1 VRLLALAVV
10 PAVFVTLI
18 GPLIAPLD
26 IFTLSWVSDVAQNV
40 VTAVPLMLTALVPVK
55 FVPVSVTVQPADPL
69 AGEKEVIV
77 GAPAEIAAKLLLLQ
91 AVPSAV
97 FTLIQPLSAPPGT
110 VAVICVSD
118 TTVKLAG
125 TRKKVT
131 AVAPVR
137 FVPVIVTVVPIV
149 PLAGVNELMWGVTV
163 KLAVDTAEPIE
174 FVSVIGPLV
183 APLGTLA
190 LNCVSETPHIIVAG
204 VPLKLTPVVPVKFVP
219 VNVIVQPTDPLPGE
233 KLLIVGAPADS
244 TVKGVPLKL
253 QPVPEGV
260 MTLIGPVVAPPGTV
274 AVICVSEF
282 TVKTEATRLK
292 ATRVAPVKPVPVI
305 VTVVPIVPLVGVNE
319 LRCGGGEAITVKFV
333 TEVPVPIAFVAVI
346 GPLVAP
352 FGTTA
357 VSCVSET
364 T

>member
-1 VRLLALAVV
+1 MRLVALLVV
-10 PAVFVTLI
+10 PAVFVTVI
-18 GPLIAPLD
+18 GPLVAPFG
-26 IFTLSWVSDVAQNV
+26 IFTLSCVSDVAQNV
-40 VTAVPLMLTALVPVK
+40 AAGVPLTLTPVVPVK
-55 FVPVSVTVQPADPL
+55 FVPISVTVAPTVPL
-69 AGEKEVIV
+69 PGEKLLIV
-77 GAPAEIAAKLLLLQ
+77 GAPAEVGVKLLLLHV
-91 AVPSAV
+91 VPSAV
-97 FTLIQPLSAPPGT
+97 FTLIQPVSAPPGT

-118 TTVKLAG
+118 TTVKLVG

-131 AVAPVR
+131 AVAPVK

-149 PLAGVNELMWGVTV
+149 PLVGVNELMWGVTV
-163 KLAVDTAEPIE
+163 KPDTDTAEPIE

-190 LNCVSETPHIIVAG
+190 LNCVSEIPHIIVAG

-219 VNVIVQPTDPLPGE
+219 VSVTVVPTGPLPGE
-233 KLLIVGAPADS
+233 KLPSVGEPAEF
-244 TVKGVPLKL
+244 TVNGTPLKL

-260 MTLIGPVVAPPGTV
+260 VTLIGPVVAPPGTV
-274 AVICVSEF
+274 AVIWVSEF

-292 ATRVAPVKPVPVI
+292 ATRVVPVKPVPVI

-319 LRCGGGEAITVKFV
+319 LTCGSGDAITVKFV
-333 TEVPVPIAFVAVI
+333 AEVPVPVAFVAVM

-352 FGTTA
+352 LGTTA